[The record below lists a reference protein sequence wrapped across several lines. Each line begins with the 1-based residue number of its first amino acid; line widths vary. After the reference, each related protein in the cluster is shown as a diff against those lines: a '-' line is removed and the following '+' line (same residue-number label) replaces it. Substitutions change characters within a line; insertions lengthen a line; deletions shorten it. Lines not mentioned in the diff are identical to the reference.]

1 MARQPLTLK
10 DIHFSIHSLI
20 VDDDLRLQ
28 FLDWVAGSKDYR
40 QIDWLASPISK
51 TEFPDEISWHDVI
64 DYTFKVVPFY
74 NRSLSETN
82 GDILKIQRMDTAE
95 HLFDKFLHEG
105 LDPATATKIEKEWN
119 DTFNSFE
126 PVDYKNFDYT
136 IPGFSG
142 KLDGKKFTLHEQQKK
157 GIAFLCTKGNGLLA
171 YDVGVGKTATGIA
184 SVVYQMQ
191 HGKCSRP
198 LIVVPKAVYPKWIH
212 DTKELFPDIKVNELE
227 NLNKETI
234 DTLRMNSVFEEQ
246 NDGFLLPANTISI
259 CTAEALE
266 KIYYTR
272 DFIENT
278 LCRTIHNM
286 ISAYTLEKELLPAK
300 SLPQEEYIIFDTL
313 GTDLI
318 LVDEAHRY
326 KNLIRKASGTTSEFT
341 KLGFGSPS
349 ARAIRMLALTDYIH
363 THNNENNVFFLTATP
378 FTNSP
383 MEIYSMLLYVGGCE
397 FTSMYKTIN
406 DFLNEFAEIKI
417 EWAVNNKNE
426 LVQKTVMKNFRSLYA
441 LQQIIQNFIDKV
453 DAQEANIKR
462 PEKETH
468 VLKIEMTALQHKIC
482 EREIE
487 RITYTHNLGDIFK
500 GMNNLRMNMI
510 SPCLVKEKYAP
521 RKKIKIPDL
530 SLIVESSPK
539 LMLVCKTVLAVY
551 KAQPH
556 SGQIIYL
563 PRGVKES
570 SYVKQTLA
578 QNGIPPKD
586 IAMINSTTTELQ
598 KQRITQAFND
608 PTAPLKILI
617 GSESISEGVDLN
629 GNTLVLYNC
638 MLGWN
643 PTEPVQV
650 EGRLWRQGNL
660 QKKVHIVYP
669 LMYNSIDSLIYQKH
683 DEKVSRIDAL
693 WSYRGDKLNVED
705 INPAELKFDL
715 IKSAEMKADIMLE
728 QELVPLKKQIRIIDE
743 SFELIT
749 TATEQKKLLQQEL
762 NELEKQGQE
771 LIEYRAKKIEEGKTL
786 PQGLE
791 RLNQIIVDQIDSELN
806 DNKTDLAIKRR
817 SLTLIS
823 NKLQKKLEFTLGKD
837 FTSEEEQSYFK
848 LLKKQKAQLNHQ
860 ITVVLGK
867 KQALIRILEAQYQ
880 AEQIGKLHSV
890 QKLTKDL
897 VKKIL
902 GDTDNNDSVI

>member
-1 MARQPLTLK
+1 MERIPLSE
-10 DIHFSIHSLI
+10 IHFSIHSLI
-20 VDDDLRLQ
+20 VDDNFRLQ
-28 FLDWVAGSKDYR
+28 FLDWVAGSKDYN
-40 QIDWLASPISK
+40 QIDWLASPISR
-51 TEFPDEISWHDVI
+51 TEFPKEISWQDVI
-64 DYTFKVVPFY
+64 DYTFKIPFR
-74 NRSLSETN
+74 NRSLSDTHGEM
-82 GDILKIQRMDTAE
+82 LKIQRMETAE

-105 LDPATATKIEKEWN
+105 LDPETALKVEYVWN
-119 DTFNSFE
+119 DTFNSF
-126 PVDYKNFDYT
+126 PRVDYKSFDYT
-136 IPGFSG
+136 LQGFSG
-142 KLDGKKFTLHEQQKK
+142 TLDGKKFTLHEQQKK
-157 GIAFLCTKGNGLLA
+157 GIAFLCTKQNGLLA

-184 SVVYQMQ
+184 AVVYQMQ
-191 HGKCSRP
+191 HVKCSRP

-212 DTKELFPDIKVNELE
+212 DTKELFPDLKINELE

-234 DTLRMNSVFEEQ
+234 DTLRMNSVFEEE
-246 NDGFLLPANTISI
+246 NNGFLLPAQSISI
-259 CTAEALE
+259 CTSEALE
-266 KIYYTR
+266 KIYYTQ

-278 LCRTIHNM
+278 LCRSIHNQ
-286 ISAYTLEKELLPAK
+286 ISLYTLEKELLPSQK
-300 SLPQEEYIIFDTL
+300 LKTEEYIIFDTL
-313 GTDLI
+313 GADLI

-326 KNLIRKASGTTSEFT
+326 KNLIRKATGNNSEFT

-349 ARAIRMLALTDYIH
+349 ARAIRMLALTDFIH
-363 THNNENNVFFLTATP
+363 SHNNENNVFFLTATP

-397 FTSMYKTIN
+397 FTSMYQTIN

-417 EWAVNNKNE
+417 EWAVNNKNQ

-453 DAQEANIKR
+453 DAEEANIKR

-468 VLKIEMTALQHKIC
+468 VLKIEMTALQQKIC
-482 EREIE
+482 KREIM
-487 RITYTHNLGDIFK
+487 RIACTHSLGDIFK

-521 RKKIKIPDL
+521 NEGIKIPEL

-551 KAQPH
+551 KAKPQC
-556 SGQIIYL
+556 GQIIYL

-570 SYVKQTLA
+570 SYVKSTLV
-578 QNGIPPKD
+578 QNGIPAKA
-586 IAMINSTTTELQ
+586 IAMINSGTTELQ
-598 KQRITQAFND
+598 KQKITTAFND
-608 PTAPLKILI
+608 PESPLKVLI

-650 EGRLWRQGNL
+650 EGRLWRQGNR

-728 QELVPLKKQIRIIDE
+728 QELIPLKKQISIIDE
-743 SFELIT
+743 SFELIA
-749 TATEQKKLLQQEL
+749 TASSQKKLLQEEVE
-762 NELEKQGQE
+762 ELEKQAQE
-771 LIEYRAKKIEEGKTL
+771 LQNYREQKIAEGKTL
-786 PQGLE
+786 PQGLT
-791 RLNQIIVDQIDSELN
+791 RLNEIIIQNVDSEID
-806 DNKTDLAIKRR
+806 DNKRDLAIKRR

-837 FTSEEEQSYFK
+837 FTSEQEQKYYE
-848 LLKKQKAQLNHQ
+848 LLKKQKTQ
-860 ITVVLGK
+860 IQKEITLVIGK
-867 KQALIRILEAQYQ
+867 KQALVRLLQAQYE
-880 AEQIGKLHSV
+880 AEKIGKLHSV
-890 QKLTKDL
+890 VKLTKEL
-897 VKKIL
+897 VEKIL
-902 GDTDNNDSVI
+902 SDTDNKDSVI

>member
-1 MARQPLTLK
+1 MDKIPLS

-28 FLDWVAGSKDYR
+28 FLDWVAGSKDYK

-51 TEFPDEISWHDVI
+51 TEFPDDISWSDVI
-64 DYTFKVVPFY
+64 DYTFKVPFY
-74 NRSLSETN
+74 NRSLSDTN

-105 LDPATATKIEKEWN
+105 LDPATAAKIEKEWN

-212 DTKELFPDIKVNELE
+212 DTKELFPDIRVNELE

-300 SLPQEEYIIFDTL
+300 NLQQEEYIIFDTL

-521 RKKIKIPDL
+521 TEKIKIPDL

-551 KAQPH
+551 KAKPQC
-556 SGQIIYL
+556 GQIIYL

-570 SYVKQTLA
+570 SYVKSTLV
-578 QNGIPPKD
+578 QNGIPPKA
-586 IAMINSTTTELQ
+586 IAMINSSTTELQ
-598 KQRITQAFND
+598 KQRITQDFND
-608 PTAPLKILI
+608 PTAPLKVLI

-749 TATEQKKLLQQEL
+749 TATEQKKLLQQEV

-837 FTSEEEQSYFK
+837 FTTEQEQSYFE
-848 LLKKQKAQLNHQ
+848 LLKKQKAQLNQQ

-867 KQALIRILEAQYQ
+867 KQTLVRILEAQYQ

-890 QKLTKDL
+890 QKLTKTL

-902 GDTDNNDSVI
+902 GDIDNNDSVI

>member
-1 MARQPLTLK
+1 MIAPAHTIMNMERKTLAE
-10 DIHFSIHSLI
+10 IHFSIHSLI
-20 VDDDLRLQ
+20 VDDDFRLK
-28 FLDWVAGSKDYR
+28 FLDWVAGSKDYN

-51 TEFPDEISWHDVI
+51 TEFPEEISWHDVI
-64 DYTFKVVPFY
+64 DYTFKIPFI

-82 GDILKIQRMDTAE
+82 GDMLKIQRMETAE
-95 HLFDKFLHEG
+95 HLFDKFVHEG
-105 LDPATATKIEKEWN
+105 LDEQTALKVEYVWN
-119 DTFNSFE
+119 DTFNSF
-126 PVDYKNFDYT
+126 PAVDYKNFDYT
-136 IPGFSG
+136 LPGFSNQ
-142 KLDGKKFTLHEQQKK
+142 LDGKKFTLHEQQKK
-157 GIAFLCTKGNGLLA
+157 GIAFLCTKQNGLLA
-171 YDVGVGKTATGIA
+171 YDVGVGKTATGLA
-184 SVVYQMQ
+184 AVVYQMQ

-212 DTKELFPDIKVNELE
+212 DTKELFPAININELE

-234 DTLRMNSVFEEQ
+234 DTLRMNSVFEEA

-278 LCRTIHNM
+278 LCRTIHNQ
-286 ISAYTLEKELLPAK
+286 ISQAALAKELLPSPK
-300 SLPQEEYIIFDTL
+300 QSTEEYIIFDTL
-313 GTDLI
+313 GVDLI

-326 KNLIRKASGTTSEFT
+326 KNLIRKATGTTSEFT

-349 ARAIRMLALTDYIH
+349 ARAIRMLALTDFIH

-397 FTSMYKTIN
+397 FTSMYKTVN

-417 EWAVNNKNE
+417 EWTVNNKNQ

-453 DAQEANIKR
+453 DAEEANIKR
-462 PEKETH
+462 PAKETH
-468 VLKIEMTALQHKIC
+468 VIKIEMTALQQKIC
-482 EREIE
+482 QREIE
-487 RITYTHNLGDIFK
+487 RIAYTHSLGDIFK

-521 RKKIKIPDL
+521 SEGIKIPDL

-539 LMLVCKTVLAVY
+539 LMLVCKTVIAVY
-551 KAQPH
+551 KAKPQC
-556 SGQIIYL
+556 GQIIYL

-570 SYVKQTLA
+570 SYVKSTLV
-578 QNGIPPKD
+578 QNGIPPRA
-586 IAMINSTTTELQ
+586 IAMINSSTTELQ
-598 KQRITQAFND
+598 KQKITQAFND
-608 PTAPLKILI
+608 PTAPLKVLI

-743 SFELIT
+743 SFELIK
-749 TATEQKKLLQQEL
+749 TASEQKKLLQQEV
-762 NELEKQGQE
+762 EQLEKQGQE
-771 LIEYRAKKIEEGKTL
+771 LQDYREQKIAEGKTL
-786 PQGLE
+786 PPGLV
-791 RLNQIIVDQIDSELN
+791 RLNEIIIQNVDSELD
-806 DNKTDLAIKRR
+806 DNKSDLAIKRR

-837 FTSEEEQSYFK
+837 FTSEQEQSYFEQ
-848 LLKKQKAQLNHQ
+848 LKNQKTRLQQQ
-860 ITVVLGK
+860 ITVILGK
-867 KQALIRILEAQYQ
+867 KQVLVRILQSQYQ
-880 AEQIGKLHSV
+880 AEKIGKLHSV
-890 QKLTKDL
+890 PKLTKDL
-897 VKKIL
+897 VEKIL
-902 GDTDNNDSVI
+902 ED

>member
-28 FLDWVAGSKDYR
+28 FLDWVAGSKDYN

-64 DYTFKVVPFY
+64 DYTFKVPFY
-74 NRSLSETN
+74 NRSLSDTN

-212 DTKELFPDIKVNELE
+212 DTKELFPDIRVNELE

-300 SLPQEEYIIFDTL
+300 SLLQEEYIIFDTL
-313 GTDLI
+313 GTDLV

-441 LQQIIQNFIDKV
+441 LQQIIQNYIDKV

-521 RKKIKIPDL
+521 REKIKIPDL

-578 QNGIPPKD
+578 QNGIPPKA

-749 TATEQKKLLQQEL
+749 TATEQKKLLQQEI

-771 LIEYRAKKIEEGKTL
+771 LIEYRAKRIEEGKTL

-837 FTSEEEQSYFK
+837 FTTEQEQSYFE
-848 LLKKQKAQLNHQ
+848 LLKKQKTQLNQQ

-867 KQALIRILEAQYQ
+867 RQALVRILEAQYQ

>member
-1 MARQPLTLK
+1 MAQQPLTLK

-28 FLDWVAGSKDYR
+28 FLDWVAGSKDYN

-51 TEFPDEISWHDVI
+51 TEFPDDISWSDVI
-64 DYTFKVVPFY
+64 DYTFKIPFT
-74 NRSLSETN
+74 NRSLSTTN

-105 LDPATATKIEKEWN
+105 LDPATAAKIEKEWN

-136 IPGFSG
+136 LPGFSG
-142 KLDGKKFTLHEQQKK
+142 KLDDKKFTLHEQQKK

-212 DTKELFPDIKVNELE
+212 DTKELFPDIRVNELE

-286 ISAYTLEKELLPAK
+286 ISAYTLEKELLPTK
-300 SLPQEEYIIFDTL
+300 KLSQEEYIIFDTL
-313 GTDLI
+313 GTDLV

-326 KNLIRKASGTTSEFT
+326 KNLIRKATGTSSEFT

-441 LQQIIQNFIDKV
+441 LQQIIQNYIDKV

-521 RKKIKIPDL
+521 REKIKIPDL

-570 SYVKQTLA
+570 SYVKQTLV
-578 QNGIPPKD
+578 QNGIPPKA

-749 TATEQKKLLQQEL
+749 TATEQKKLLQQEV

-817 SLTLIS
+817 SLTLIN

-837 FTSEEEQSYFK
+837 FTSEQEQSYFE
-848 LLKKQKAQLNHQ
+848 LLKKQKAQLNQQ

-867 KQALIRILEAQYQ
+867 KQALVRILEAQYQ

>member
-51 TEFPDEISWHDVI
+51 TEFPDDISWSDVI
-64 DYTFKVVPFY
+64 DYAFKIPFT
-74 NRSLSETN
+74 NRSLSTTN

-212 DTKELFPDIKVNELE
+212 DTKELFPDIRVNELE

-313 GTDLI
+313 GTDLV

-326 KNLIRKASGTTSEFT
+326 KNLIRKATGTSSEFT

-521 RKKIKIPDL
+521 REKIKIPDL

-578 QNGIPPKD
+578 QNGIPPKA

-749 TATEQKKLLQQEL
+749 TATEQKKLLQQEV

-791 RLNQIIVDQIDSELN
+791 RLNQIIVDQIDSELA

-837 FTSEEEQSYFK
+837 FTSEQEQSYFK
-848 LLKKQKAQLNHQ
+848 LLKKQKAQLNQQ

-867 KQALIRILEAQYQ
+867 KQALVRILEAQYQ

-890 QKLTKDL
+890 QKLTKSL